1 MRWLGACAMW
11 VSVVFVI
18 GVLGG
23 SPAWSQQADADS
35 ETTGQLEKDEKTVSK
50 SVRKLE
56 DIVVTGKSGM
66 PGFEIRPQKTV
77 IDVDD
82 FSSIGGDNSN
92 IQDLLKTQAAV
103 DFRGTDQDPG
113 VDSIFLRG
121 FDAKRFVAAIDSV
134 TVQKTGGRKS
144 SNIVDYAL
152 LPTFMI
158 KEIEILPGP
167 HSALFDSKSIGGV
180 INMVTRRPERHETA
194 KPDVSLTTSYS
205 SYATVNMVGTG
216 SGSIKNFTYD
226 AAYRHY
232 QTNGYLRHSETDI
245 ETVYGRVGYLLP
257 ANGFVTVSASSS
269 DTDRHVAVNNPGG
282 EYGDYDSSYP
292 ATEDGAFDPYQEPT
306 WNGESYHYRMDLEQP
321 TPIGKFKIGAYT
333 GKDNRQRAYYED
345 MGDTEPSVMNTDW
358 WQKGGKLQDEIEWSD
373 NHLTTIG
380 FDMAKLYD
388 EGLDD
393 DKTERINKKGGYL
406 QHRWGILNNV
416 DLTLGGRYETV
427 KIWVSNERNG
437 TLHNSNFDRY
447 IERDWDQFV
456 PKFFSTWRMD
466 NMAAWLRDSSL
477 SAGISKIWRAP
488 DYHGDYNPQ
497 GRPAGAF
504 LEPEHGMGYDL
515 IFNRRLFNDIQ
526 FSIDFSFYDIN
537 DFIATNSA
545 YDTASDY
552 SDYKINL
559 DEVYRYGVDVEL
571 GGHLMDKLSFYL
583 AYSWQDFDN
592 QGDEKAA
599 QTELD
604 QRAKH
609 RLSAGLRYALF
620 ENTKLMLYYR
630 YQSDEV
636 TQDYTELEN
645 DEYYFQE
652 VEIDAFHT
660 FDVGIEQ
667 VLCREK
673 GPIEEASL
681 NLYVKNL
688 LNATYYETSGFPAA
702 DRTVGATLRLSF

>member
-1 MRWLGACAMW
+1 M
-11 VSVVFVI
+11 
-18 GVLGG
+18 
-23 SPAWSQQADADS
+23 
-35 ETTGQLEKDEKTVSK
+35 
-50 SVRKLE
+50 
-56 DIVVTGKSGM
+56 
-66 PGFEIRPQKTV
+66 
-77 IDVDD
+77 
-82 FSSIGGDNSN
+82 
-92 IQDLLKTQAAV
+92 
-103 DFRGTDQDPG
+103 
-113 VDSIFLRG
+113 
-121 FDAKRFVAAIDSV
+121 
-134 TVQKTGGRKS
+134 
-144 SNIVDYAL
+144 
-152 LPTFMI
+152 
-158 KEIEILPGP
+158 
-167 HSALFDSKSIGGV
+167 
-180 INMVTRRPERHETA
+180 
-194 KPDVSLTTSYS
+194 
-205 SYATVNMVGTG
+205 
-216 SGSIKNFTYD
+216 
-226 AAYRHY
+226 
-232 QTNGYLRHSETDI
+232 
-245 ETVYGRVGYLLP
+245 
-257 ANGFVTVSASSS
+257 
-269 DTDRHVAVNNPGG
+269 
-282 EYGDYDSSYP
+282 
-292 ATEDGAFDPYQEPT
+292 
-306 WNGESYHYRMDLEQP
+306 
-321 TPIGKFKIGAYT
+321 
-333 GKDNRQRAYYED
+333 
-345 MGDTEPSVMNTDW
+345 
-358 WQKGGKLQDEIEWSD
+358 
-373 NHLTTIG
+373 
-380 FDMAKLYD
+380 
-388 EGLDD
+388 
-393 DKTERINKKGGYL
+393 
-406 QHRWGILNNV
+406 
-416 DLTLGGRYETV
+416 
-427 KIWVSNERNG
+427 
-437 TLHNSNFDRY
+437 
-447 IERDWDQFV
+447 

-466 NMAAWLRDSSL
+466 DMAAWLRDSSL

-571 GGHLMDKLSFYL
+571 NGHLMDKLSFYL

-609 RLSAGLRYALF
+609 RLSAGLRYELF
-620 ENTKLMLYYR
+620 ENTKLMLDYR

-652 VEIDAFHT
+652 VEIDAYHT
-660 FDVGIEQ
+660 FDAGIEQ
-667 VLCREK
+667 VLWKQK